1 MGRDFPQPTPVGPLD
16 TVLAALVHRG
26 SRRDGS
32 PNRAFFLVVFGVAYV
47 LFVCTYLPINLYSVG
62 RPAHTLFL
70 PGERALPFIPEF
82 EFIYVLGYAIPVL
95 AVFAMP
101 DSRRFAQ
108 LVIGLIL
115 TLAVAYTTYLLFP
128 VYLER
133 PDLVP
138 DSLATRMLSLEYE
151 DPSYN
156 HFPSLHVA
164 ISVLSYLSSRHGL
177 RRKWPFLALVLGV
190 SISTVFIKQHYFA
203 DLVYGAALAL
213 AAWTIAGRWVGHAV
227 AAESRG
233 AGRQTRFGLDESPA
247 ARTGF

>member
-1 MGRDFPQPTPVGPLD
+1 MRRDRSEPTRAGPLD
-16 TVLAALVHRG
+16 VVLATLVHRG
-26 SRRDGS
+26 SRKDGS
-32 PNRAFFLVVFGVAYV
+32 PNRPFFLAVFCAAYV

-70 PGERALPFIPEF
+70 PGERALPLIPEF

-108 LVIGLIL
+108 LVTALIL

-164 ISVLSYLSSRHGL
+164 ISVLAYLSSRHGL

-190 SISTVFIKQHYFA
+190 SISTVFIKQHYVA

-213 AAWTIAGRWVGHAV
+213 AAWTIARRRVRRAV
-227 AAESRG
+227 AIAPLESSL
-233 AGRQTRFGLDESPA
+233 QTRPRLDESPA
-247 ARTGF
+247 ARWGM

>member
-1 MGRDFPQPTPVGPLD
+1 MDRKRSDPTGTGWLVKIM
-16 TVLAALVHRG
+16 AALMRRG
-26 SRRDGS
+26 SRTDGS
-32 PNRAFFLVVFGVAYV
+32 PDRRFFLVAFGVAYV
-47 LFVCTYLPINLYSVG
+47 FFVCTYLPINLYSVG

-82 EFIYVLGYAIPVL
+82 EFIYVLGYAIPVVAAL
-95 AVFAMP
+95 AMP

-108 LVIGLIL
+108 LVTGFVL

-164 ISVLSYLSSRHGL
+164 ISVLSYLSCRRGL
-177 RRKWPFLALVLGV
+177 RRRWPLLVLVLGV
-190 SISTVFIKQHYFA
+190 SVSTVFIKQHYIA
-203 DLVYGAALAL
+203 DLVYGAAVAVV
-213 AAWTIAGRWVGHAV
+213 AWTIAGRWVGRAL
-227 AAESRG
+227 AAESPDSSRE
-233 AGRQTRFGLDESPA
+233 TRPRLDDLPA
-247 ARTGF
+247 ARSGA